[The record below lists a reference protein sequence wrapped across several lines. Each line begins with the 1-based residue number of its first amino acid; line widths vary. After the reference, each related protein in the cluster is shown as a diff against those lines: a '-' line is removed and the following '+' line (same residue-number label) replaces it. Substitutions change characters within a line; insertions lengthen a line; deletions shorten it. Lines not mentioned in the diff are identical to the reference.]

1 MPPALGNNHI
11 KSDMAYR
18 IHASLIVS
26 FVAATFL
33 LSALAHAADTCK
45 HRGDLDALYCD
56 EDRNMTADAPT
67 NLKKLKNPAALMLSY
82 SPQEDAV
89 VYEKLWTPYVDHLKS
104 CSGKPV
110 RFLPVYSSAATVE
123 ALRSGR
129 IQLSLL
135 SAGDTPFA
143 VNIGGA
149 VPFAIHGTANGEIAS
164 YHLIV
169 VVKRDSKFKSLV
181 DLKGRRVAHVSP
193 SSNSGN
199 LAPRALFPREGLVP
213 DKDYKV
219 LYSGKHDNSV
229 SGVISGDYDAG
240 AVADDVLIRMH
251 QRGVLKP
258 DELRIIYKSQPFPAG
273 SLAVA
278 HDLDPV
284 LMKKIIDCT
293 FTFRFPAELSAAFRG
308 PDRFVPLDYKRDY
321 VSVREVAEA
330 SGELL
335 NRAGFEARKALQQE
349 MEKKKNVGAAKK

>member
-1 MPPALGNNHI
+1 MTKFLTAAL
-11 KSDMAYR
+11 
-18 IHASLIVS
+18 LI
-26 FVAATFL
+26 FTP
-33 LSALAHAADTCK
+33 LSAWSQDTCK
-45 HRGDLDALYCD
+45 HRGDLDTLYCD

-67 NLKKLKNPAALMLSY
+67 NPKKLKNPAALMLSY
-82 SPQEDAV
+82 SPQEDSV
-89 VYEKLWTPYVDHLKS
+89 VYEKLWTPFVDHLKS
-104 CSGKPV
+104 CIGKPV

-149 VPFAIHGTANGEIAS
+149 VPIAIHGTAKEGIAA

-169 VVKRDSKFKSLV
+169 VVKKDSPFKTLI
-181 DLKGRRVAHVSP
+181 DLKGKKVAHVSP

-199 LAPRALFPREGLVP
+199 LAPRALFPKEGLIP

-229 SGVISGDYDAG
+229 SGVLSGDYDAG
-240 AVADDVLIRMH
+240 AVADDVLIRMI

-258 DELRIIYKSQPFPAG
+258 GELRIIYQSQPFPAG
-273 SLAVA
+273 SLALA
-278 HDLDPV
+278 HDLDPS
-284 LMKKIIDCT
+284 LKKQIVDCT
-293 FTFRFPAELSAAFRG
+293 FTFRFPVALSAAFRG

-321 VSVREVAEA
+321 ESVRHVAEM
-330 SGELL
+330 SGQLL
-335 NRAGFEARKALQQE
+335 NRAGFDARKVREQE
-349 MEKKKNVGAAKK
+349 LEKNKNVDALKK

>member
-1 MPPALGNNHI
+1 MSMTKFLTAAL
-11 KSDMAYR
+11 
-18 IHASLIVS
+18 LI
-26 FVAATFL
+26 FTP
-33 LSALAHAADTCK
+33 LSAWSQDTCK
-45 HRGDLDALYCD
+45 HRGDLDTLYCD

-67 NLKKLKNPAALMLSY
+67 NPKKLKNPAALMLSY
-82 SPQEDAV
+82 SPQEDSV
-89 VYEKLWTPYVDHLKS
+89 VYEKLWTPFVDHLKS
-104 CSGKPV
+104 CTGKPV

-149 VPFAIHGTANGEIAS
+149 VPIAIHGTAREGIAA

-169 VVKRDSKFKSLV
+169 VVKKDSPFKTLI
-181 DLKGRRVAHVSP
+181 DLKGKKVAHVSP

-199 LAPRALFPREGLVP
+199 LAPRALFPKVGLVP

-229 SGVISGDYDAG
+229 SGVLSGDYDAG
-240 AVADDVLIRMH
+240 AVADDVLIRMI

-258 DELRIIYKSQPFPAG
+258 GELRVIYQSQPFPAG
-273 SLAVA
+273 SLALA
-278 HDLDPV
+278 HDLDPS
-284 LMKKIIDCT
+284 LKKQIVDCT
-293 FTFRFPAELSAAFRG
+293 FTFRFPVALSAAFRG

-321 VSVREVAEA
+321 DSVRHVAEM
-330 SGELL
+330 SGQLL
-335 NRAGFEARKALQQE
+335 NRAGFDVRKAREQE
-349 MEKKKNVGAAKK
+349 LEKNKNVDALKK

>member
-1 MPPALGNNHI
+1 MI
-11 KSDMAYR
+11 QR
-18 IHASLIVS
+18 
-26 FVAATFL
+26 F
-33 LSALAHAADTCK
+33 SALLFALFTSSILLLPSISHAEDTCK

-56 EDRNMTADAPT
+56 EDGNMTADAPKDP
-67 NLKKLKNPAALMLSY
+67 KKLKNPAVLLLSY
-82 SPQEDAV
+82 SPQEDSV

-104 CSGKPV
+104 CTGKQV

-129 IQLSLL
+129 IQISLL

-149 VPFAIHGTANGEIAS
+149 VPIAIHGTAKDGIAA

-169 VVKRDSKFKSLV
+169 VVRKDSPYKTLS
-181 DLKGRRVAHVSP
+181 DLKGKRVAHVSP

-199 LAPRALFPREGLVP
+199 LAPRALFPREGLIP

-240 AVADDVLIRMH
+240 AIADDVLIRMT
-251 QRGVLKP
+251 QRGALKP

-273 SLAVA
+273 SLALA
-278 HDLDPV
+278 HDLDPQ
-284 LMKKIIDCT
+284 LKKKIIDCT
-293 FTFRFPAELSAAFRG
+293 FTFRFPTELSAAFRG
-308 PDRFVPLDYKRDY
+308 PDRFVPLNYKRDY
-321 VSVREVAEA
+321 ESVRHVAET
-330 SGELL
+330 SGESL
-335 NRAGFEARKALQQE
+335 NRAGFEARKARELAL
-349 MEKKKNVGAAKK
+349 EKKTAGDAAKK

>member
-1 MPPALGNNHI
+1 MTKFLTAALLIFSPLPAW
-11 KSDMAYR
+11 SQEP
-18 IHASLIVS
+18 
-26 FVAATFL
+26 
-33 LSALAHAADTCK
+33 CK
-45 HRGDLDALYCD
+45 HRGDLDTLYCD

-67 NLKKLKNPAALMLSY
+67 NAKKLKNPAALMLSY
-82 SPQEDAV
+82 SPQEDSV
-89 VYEKLWTPYVDHLKS
+89 VYEKLWTPFVDHLKS
-104 CSGKPV
+104 CIGKPV

-149 VPFAIHGTANGEIAS
+149 VPIAIHGTAKEGIAA

-169 VVKRDSKFKSLV
+169 VVKKDSPFKTLI
-181 DLKGRRVAHVSP
+181 DLKGKKVAHVSP

-199 LAPRALFPREGLVP
+199 LAPRALFPKEGLVP

-229 SGVISGDYDAG
+229 SGVLSGDYDAG
-240 AVADDVLIRMH
+240 AVADDVLIRMI

-258 DELRIIYKSQPFPAG
+258 GELRIIYQSQPFPAG
-273 SLAVA
+273 SLALA
-278 HDLDPV
+278 HDLDPS
-284 LMKKIIDCT
+284 LKKQIVDCT
-293 FTFRFPAELSAAFRG
+293 FTFRFPSELSAAFRG

-321 VSVREVAEA
+321 ESVRQVAEM
-330 SGELL
+330 SGQLL
-335 NRAGFEARKALQQE
+335 NRAGFDARKAREQE
-349 MEKKKNVGAAKK
+349 LEKNKNVDALKK

>member
-1 MPPALGNNHI
+1 MKERHRVNQFKLAVI
-11 KSDMAYR
+11 
-18 IHASLIVS
+18 LI
-26 FVAATFL
+26 FL
-33 LSALAHAADTCK
+33 CTSAWSQDTCK

-56 EDRNMTADAPT
+56 DDGNMTADAPT
-67 NLKKLKNPAALMLSY
+67 NPKKLKNPAALMLSY
-82 SPQEDAV
+82 SPQEDSV
-89 VYEKLWTPYVDHLKS
+89 VYEKLWTPYVDHMKS
-104 CSGKPV
+104 CTGKPV

-149 VPFAIHGTANGEIAS
+149 VPIAIHGTAKDGIAA

-169 VVKRDSKFKSLV
+169 VVKKDSPFKTLA
-181 DLKGRRVAHVSP
+181 DLKGKRIAHVSP

-199 LAPRALFPREGLVP
+199 LAPRALFPKEGLVP

-229 SGVISGDYDAG
+229 SGVLSGDYDAG
-240 AVADDVLIRMH
+240 AVADDVLIRML

-278 HDLDPV
+278 HDLEPQ
-284 LMKKIIDCT
+284 LKKKIVDCT
-293 FTFRFPAELSAAFRG
+293 FTFRFPIELSAAFRG

-321 VSVREVAEA
+321 ASVRNVAEA

-335 NRAGFEARKALQQE
+335 NRAGFDARKAREQE
-349 MEKKKNVGAAKK
+349 LEKKKNGDAAKK

>member
-1 MPPALGNNHI
+1 MSNGHQVIL
-11 KSDMAYR
+11 R
-18 IHASLIVS
+18 IAAI
-26 FVAATFL
+26 VAAMMTFL
-33 LSALAHAADTCK
+33 QAAASVSAEECK
-45 HRGDLDALYCD
+45 ARGDLDTIYCD
-56 EDRNMTADAPT
+56 ENGNMVADAPRDA
-67 NLKKLKNPAALMLSY
+67 KKLKNPTALMLSY
-82 SPQEDAV
+82 SPQEDSV
-89 VYEKLWTPYVDHLKS
+89 VYEKLWMPYVDHLKS
-104 CSGKPV
+104 CVGKPV

-123 ALRSGR
+123 AMRSGR

-149 VPFAIHGTANGEIAS
+149 VPFAIHGSDKNIIAA

-169 VVKRDSKFKSLV
+169 VVKKDSPFKTLG

-199 LAPRALFPREGLVP
+199 LAPRALFPKEGLLP

-229 SGVISGDYDAG
+229 SGVTNGDYDAA
-240 AVADDVLIRMH
+240 AVADDVLIRMT

-258 DELRIIYKSQPFPAG
+258 DELRIIYTSQPFPAG

-278 HDLDPV
+278 HDLDPQ
-284 LMKKIIDCT
+284 LKKKIIDCT

-321 VSVREVAEA
+321 ASVRHVAQA
-330 SGELL
+330 SGELF
-335 NRAGFEARKALQQE
+335 NRAGFDARKAREQAL
-349 MEKKKNVGAAKK
+349 EKNKSAEATKK